1 MNWTRLGVSL
11 IGLLAG
17 ASAARA
23 EVTLLLEE
31 PFGTFG
37 GMNPT
42 GHAAVYL
49 SRVCADS
56 PHLLRLC
63 HEGEQGVVISRY
75 HRVGGYDWLAIPVIP
90 YLYAVDRAED
100 VPEAVDDDMVAALRD
115 EYRRKHLEA
124 IVPDESDG
132 GAPEGD
138 WIQLV
143 GSAYDRTIYTFGIQT
158 TEAQD
163 VRFIKALNSRPNR
176 TQFSLL
182 FKNCADFARKTI
194 NFYYPKAIHRS
205 LIADVGIM
213 TPKQAAKSLVHYTK
227 RHDDLRLSS
236 FIISQ
241 VPGTVPRSH
250 AVRGVLESL
259 TRSKKYAVPLASLAV
274 LHPVLGGSLAFAWM
288 QGLQFDPRQVASVA
302 DSPVEPAQVAEELH
316 SPGASQ

>member
-1 MNWTRLGVSL
+1 MERKRLAVSVM
-11 IGLLAG
+11 GLLLG
-17 ASAARA
+17 ACTARA

-49 SRVCADS
+49 SRVCAAS
-56 PHLLRLC
+56 PHSLRLC

-90 YLYAVDRAED
+90 YLYAVDQAED
-100 VPEAVDDDMVAALRD
+100 VPEAVDENMVASLRD
-115 EYRRKHLEA
+115 EYRRKYLED

-132 GAPEGD
+132 SAPEGD
-138 WIQLV
+138 WIQLI
-143 GSAYDRTIYTFGIQT
+143 GSAYDRTIYTFGFPT
-158 TEAQD
+158 TAAQD
-163 VRFIKALNSRPNR
+163 AKFIATLNSRANR
-176 TQFSLL
+176 NQFNLL
-182 FKNCADFARKTI
+182 FHNCADFARQTI

-205 LIADVGIM
+205 LVADVGIM
-213 TPKQAAKSLVHYTK
+213 TPKQAAKSLVHYSK
-227 RHDDLRLSS
+227 RHDDLKFSS
-236 FIISQ
+236 FIIAQ

-274 LHPVLGGSLAFAWM
+274 LHPYIGGSLVVAWI
-288 QGLQFDPRQVASVA
+288 QGLEFDPRRVASVA
-302 DSPVEPAQVAEELH
+302 DSPAEPAQVAQELY
-316 SPGASQ
+316 SPGVSQ